1 MNQSAFSSTLAA
13 PVSSCPV
20 RFSKAI
26 PGCARYNFWPH
37 GASKNCVLLEGAAA
51 RFEANLKTSRRC
63 RQKFSFLRISRL
75 QKDVRASFDDE
86 FRSSQSIA
94 LGLHKRYKSVL
105 QGGIA
110 NNLHDFIEAGVTA
123 YSVGCTTED
132 LRKELLNIGTR
143 EADLEDTPVSTG
155 SVGIKTKLAAE
166 EVEECILW
174 TSILFITIQ
183 CTPQPTVVR
192 WSSTPPVTAE
202 AQIQWRGFCE
212 LIAKAYYERGMA
224 WMSVKPLQ
232 MEQMAVSGYA
242 EEPSLVADRM
252 RLVFATLEV

>member
-155 SVGIKTKLAAE
+155 GRMHPMDFHTIYHHSMHPTTDSSALVKY
-166 EVEECILW
+166 
-174 TSILFITIQ
+174 TS
-183 CTPQPTVVR
+183 R
-192 WSSTPPVTAE
+192 HS
-202 AQIQWRGFCE
+202 RGSDS
-212 LIAKAYYERGMA
+212 MA
-224 WMSVKPLQ
+224 WL
-232 MEQMAVSGYA
+232 
-242 EEPSLVADRM
+242 L
-252 RLVFATLEV
+252 